1 MKKILLLFVLF
12 LVGCVSETI
21 KYENSGVEI
30 MQLTSPDF
38 QNEQVIPK
46 AFTCEGEDKSPA
58 LQWSDVPEGTKSF
71 ALSVI
76 DPDAPSGD
84 FIHWLAYDIP
94 ADTREIPQ
102 NGKVGVALENDFPK
116 IGWGGPCP
124 PPGHGIHRYFFT
136 LYALDVEKLEVTK
149 DNFLQQVKEH
159 SIGQAVLMGTYERR
173 K

>member
-12 LVGCVSETI
+12 LVGCASETI
-21 KYENSGVEI
+21 KYEDSSIET

-46 AFTCEGEDKSPA
+46 EFTCEGEDKSPA
-58 LQWSDVPEGTKSF
+58 LQWGDVPEGTKSF

-102 NGKVGVALENDFPK
+102 NPSRSRA
-116 IGWGGPCP
+116 
-124 PPGHGIHRYFFT
+124 T
-136 LYALDVEKLEVTK
+136 
-149 DNFLQQVKEH
+149 
-159 SIGQAVLMGTYERR
+159 
-173 K
+173 